1 MSKFIE
7 ISPQELEGNVFQ
19 RIGRQWM
26 LVTAGTR
33 EKFNTMTASWGGL
46 GVLWNAEVS
55 MIFVR
60 PERYTYEFLERETD
74 YSPVSYTHLNT
85 GYSAVTPP
93 QNRYDAPCCKPSKT
107 SMTIRAEAVSYT
119 HLDVYKRQPFMHG
132 SRKAALPG
140 RNTPGW
146 QNAAI

>member
-55 MIFVR
+55 MILVR
-60 PERYTYEFLERETD
+60 PER
-74 YSPVSYTHLNT
+74 
-85 GYSAVTPP
+85 
-93 QNRYDAPCCKPSKT
+93 
-107 SMTIRAEAVSYT
+107 
-119 HLDVYKRQPFMHG
+119 
-132 SRKAALPG
+132 
-140 RNTPGW
+140 
-146 QNAAI
+146 

>member
-74 YSPVSYTHLNT
+74 YSLSFLVEGT
-85 GYSAVTPP
+85 GKPCSSA
-93 QNRYDAPCCKPSKT
+93 A
-107 SMTIRAEAVSYT
+107 AVREEMWT
-119 HLDVYKRQPFMHG
+119 K
-132 SRKAALPG
+132 
-140 RNTPGW
+140 
-146 QNAAI
+146 